1 MHRDLRPPSKNKSK
15 PSFNVLQLNGNR
27 EMKNTSTNRKKISA
41 AGCRGRKCLQF
52 VWIGLLWP
60 GIFFSCHLHLQAKG
74 IDSLKVQQGLAIY
87 RAAGQAY
94 SARDWTE
101 AFAKSGQAA
110 QVFLEAGDTSKAC
123 AAMEL
128 QTNSYDGEGDR
139 AIQILERAIDL
150 YEEGLGDTSF
160 IYFRLSL
167 ALMKQL
173 RIRGHYPKAV
183 SQAGRISG
191 LEKRLLEIDRDK
203 GMEAIFN
210 FMIERAQISRDLGN
224 LEQGIW
230 ELEQALA
237 FNQDNPDCVRHRYV
251 ADAHSMLSQFY
262 RRSKNT
268 VLAREHHQYARD
280 EISKIKDQT
289 GIIEYTLLRY
299 DADWAVIL
307 REARAYDEAQN
318 ILELTYSK
326 AQSQSMVD
334 EQLEAAIFA
343 NLGNVL
349 MQTGKLDSAWLLT
362 MKAKDIYSRDDL
374 ASNTL
379 VAKMEITLATISRK
393 MEKFVAGVDFAK
405 QAAHHLSRRDAISME
420 DRAKAWTEAGR
431 NYIGLGMQDSATIC
445 LLRLQLEQQEA
456 ESMIGTRCPEAWRG
470 VAEIHGLLANFD
482 SAEVCLRRALQ
493 ACFVQGMYRG
503 DPARIPFDQL
513 LVESEYLTA
522 MGELGKLQETR
533 HRLTGCESYLAEA
546 LVHQLRAVILI
557 AYLDAQRQNFGKAA
571 LSYDRL
577 WRDHQWIIEGAIR
590 CAFGMYRLHGDA
602 RFLCMALAVSE
613 LSKAR
618 QLGKRSIAADQSLVR
633 LLDPKLHQQELELA
647 MAIETD
653 RRIAESAQRPDDP
666 SARIA
671 RERLIANK
679 ITLTNL
685 LQQIKTASPRYFDQK
700 YGDQAQRQRVIAASH
715 GLPLAGQAR
724 LEYFVGRDSLY
735 AFFQTEDTLLA
746 AVIPDRARLQQQVQA
761 YLQAITHQAS
771 IEALE
776 PAGKE
781 LSRALFPFPLPR
793 KAVRQL
799 TVVPDGFLYDLPFA
813 ALVWHG
819 PLDVSAFA
827 QRTPFWVYG
836 VAMGRD
842 FSLALHQ
849 AVAAE
854 ARHAAP
860 SQGVV
865 GFFPGVSYVPD
876 SGGKALVRLR
886 PHAALDALAGH
897 ADLRTYAGEQAHKR
911 ALLAALAL
919 PQVVEIKTHGLMDGD
934 SIVSDA
940 YLLMADSLGQA
951 NLLYASELYGA
962 HALQPTLVV
971 LNACVTAKGGFLP
984 GEGAVTLARAFAMAG
999 CRSVLANA
1007 WEASEAAND
1016 QLLATTYQGLA
1027 QGLGVAA
1034 ALRQAQLAM
1043 LEGGQGVPRHPYYW
1057 ACLELYGAGEEPL
1070 FQPRAARWPYVLVG
1084 LALFGWVALVVSRR
1098 VRRRV

>member
-41 AGCRGRKCLQF
+41 AGCCPGKWLQF

-60 GIFFSCHLHLQAKG
+60 GIFFSCHTHLQAKG
-74 IDSLKVQQGLAIY
+74 IDSLKVRQGLAIY

-94 SARDWTE
+94 SARDWATTFSKAGE
-101 AFAKSGQAA
+101 AA

-123 AAMEL
+123 AALEL
-128 QTNSYDGEGDR
+128 QATPFMGEDGAAALG
-139 AIQILERAIDL
+139 IIERAIGL
-150 YEEGLGDTSF
+150 YEKGIGDTSF
-160 IYFRLSL
+160 VYFRLNL
-167 ALMKQL
+167 ARMRQL
-173 RIRGHYPKAV
+173 RGLERYPEAAA
-183 SQAGRISG
+183 QAERVSG
-191 LEKRLLEIDRDK
+191 LEKRLLAIDRDR
-203 GMEAIFN
+203 GVEVIFN

-224 LEQGIW
+224 HGQGIW

-237 FNQDNPDCVRHRYV
+237 FNQDNPDCIRHRYV
-251 ADAHSMLSQFY
+251 ADAHAMLSHFY
-262 RRSKNT
+262 RREKNIP
-268 VLAREHHQYARD
+268 LAREHNQYARD
-280 EISKIKDQT
+280 ELSKIKDQT
-289 GIIEYTLLRY
+289 GIIAYTLLRY
-299 DADWAVIL
+299 DSDWAVIL
-307 REARAYDEAQN
+307 REARAYEASQDL
-318 ILELTYSK
+318 LERIYSQ
-326 AQSQSMVD
+326 AQSEGLADDV
-334 EQLEAAIFA
+334 LEAAIFT

-349 MQTGKLDSAWLLT
+349 LQTGKLDSAWLMT
-362 MKAKDIYSRDDL
+362 MKAKDIYAHSG
-374 ASNTL
+374 SVNN
-379 VAKMEITLATISRK
+379 VAIAKLEITLAAISCK
-393 MEKFVAGVDFAK
+393 MEKHTAGVDFAL
-405 QAAHHLSRRDAISME
+405 QAVAHASRKDAISME
-420 DRAKAWTEAGR
+420 DRAKAWLEAAH
-431 NYIGLGMQDSATIC
+431 NYIGLGMQ
-445 LLRLQLEQQEA
+445 
-456 ESMIGTRCPEAWRG
+456 
-470 VAEIHGLLANFD
+470 D

-493 ACFVQGMYRG
+493 ACFAEGMYRG

-522 MGELGKLQETR
+522 LGELGKLQETR

-633 LLDPKLHQQELELA
+633 LLDPKLHQLELELA

-666 SARIA
+666 AARIA

-799 TVVPDGFLYDLPFA
+799 TIVPDGFLYDLPFA

-827 QRTPFWVYG
+827 PRTPFWVYG

-897 ADLRTYAGEQAHKR
+897 ADLRTYAGVQAHKG
-911 ALLAALAL
+911 AFLAALAL

-940 YLLMADSLGQA
+940 YLMMADSLGQA
-951 NLLYASELYGA
+951 DLLYASELYGA

-1007 WEASEAAND
+1007 WEATEAAND

-1043 LEGGQGVPRHPYYW
+1043 LEGEQGVPRHPYYW

-1070 FQPRAARWPYVLVG
+1070 FQPRAARWPYVLGG
-1084 LALFGWVALVVSRR
+1084 LALLGLVALVIFR
-1098 VRRRV
+1098 RRRV